1 MIDQTSKRSDGARL
15 RYMGFN
21 QTTSIRAYKFERV
34 ETGVETLSFIITV
47 DVALFTKHRIGIQEG
62 PSLCM
67 SLLAGELET
76 PDVVG
81 GMRNR
86 LEESDVLS
94 YLASRPV
101 PGARRPP
108 KRTVRPVVAAV
119 EAPAV

>member
-1 MIDQTSKRSDGARL
+1 MIDHTVKRNDVARL

-34 ETGVETLSFIITV
+34 ETGAVTLTFIITA

-76 PDVVG
+76 PETAG
-81 GMRNR
+81 QMRNH
-86 LEESDVLS
+86 LEEQDVLS

-108 KRTVRPVVAAV
+108 KRTARPSTVA
-119 EAPAV
+119 EAPLV